1 MMLELIAQDGAK
13 LFVNPKAIWHIRSGG
28 LDAAA
33 IYTTSGAA
41 LFVRGSAEEVAGKV
55 NAWFKA
61 EIDQGASRLI
71 D

>member
-1 MMLELIAQDGAK
+1 MLELIAQDGSK
-13 LFVNPKAIWHIRSGG
+13 LFVNPRAIWHIRSSG
-28 LDAAA
+28 LDATA

-41 LFVRGSAEEVAGKV
+41 LFVRGDAEKVALGV

-61 EIDQGASRLI
+61 GIDRASSHPI

>member
-1 MMLELIAQDGAK
+1 MLELIAQDGAK
-13 LFVNPKAIWHIRSGG
+13 LFVNPRAIWHIRSGG
-28 LDAAA
+28 PDAAA

-41 LFVRGSAEEVAGKV
+41 LFVRGNADEFAEKV

-61 EIDQGASRLI
+61 GIDQVSSQPV